1 MLSKFLEQQCKKNN
15 EKKLPMKQLPS
26 KVAYFSLM
34 KKSLT
39 GLMTKTAQNLISCS
53 EMWHIDKLYIKLGA
67 SPVCYCFALLAS
79 SALHSKGNADGALAK
94 VS

>member
-1 MLSKFLEQQCKKNN
+1 M
-15 EKKLPMKQLPS
+15 
-26 KVAYFSLM
+26 A
-34 KKSLT
+34 
-39 GLMTKTAQNLISCS
+39 KTAQNLISCS

>member
-1 MLSKFLEQQCKKNN
+1 
-15 EKKLPMKQLPS
+15 MKQLPS
-26 KVAYFSLM
+26 KVVYFSLM
-34 KKSLT
+34 KIKSLT
-39 GLMTKTAQNLISCS
+39 GLMAKTGQNLISCS